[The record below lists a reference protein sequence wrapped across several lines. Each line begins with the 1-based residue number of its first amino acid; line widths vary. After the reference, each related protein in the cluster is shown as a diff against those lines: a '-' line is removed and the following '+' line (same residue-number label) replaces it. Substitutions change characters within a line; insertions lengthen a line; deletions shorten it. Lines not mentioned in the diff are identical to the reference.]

1 MPAMF
6 HRNISIV
13 KLKYFAVRIEW
24 KLKLTSQLH
33 CNNSADFV
41 RLLG

>member
-1 MPAMF
+1 MQAMF
-6 HRNISIV
+6 RRNISLL
-13 KLKYFAVRIEW
+13 KLKYFAVRVEW